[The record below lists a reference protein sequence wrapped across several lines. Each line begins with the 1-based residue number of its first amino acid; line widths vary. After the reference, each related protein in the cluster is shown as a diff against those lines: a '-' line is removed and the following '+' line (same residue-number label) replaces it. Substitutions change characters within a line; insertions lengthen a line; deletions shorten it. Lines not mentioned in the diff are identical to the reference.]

1 MATMPFIYFTHCIM
15 KKNRVKKL
23 LPTYPCLMPRYI
35 SPITIDPSMPYNTEN
50 HLKEFYQIDP
60 YNLHIET
67 LYHHIK
73 NHTLP
78 NAQLTI
84 IKDQDVHNGYIFG
97 DKDRKEIN
105 AFDVLI
111 TFHDEYATKEMYYNY
126 KKFVENGGSIIF
138 IDPNVFYAE
147 VSFNKANNT
156 ITLVK
161 GHDWIFDGKSAQKDV
176 SERWFD
182 ETNKWVGSN
191 YMKSELQDNFT
202 FSNNP
207 FNYTHFEENFVNNPN
222 VTVIIDYEANLPTT
236 SPYSGATIATYS
248 LDYGKG
254 KVIMIGLFGERLI
267 SNQKFLDFLDSLLL
281 SFNNIKR

>member
-1 MATMPFIYFTHCIM
+1 
-15 KKNRVKKL
+15 
-23 LPTYPCLMPRYI
+23 
-35 SPITIDPSMPYNTEN
+35 MPYNTESN
-50 HLKEFYQIDP
+50 LTDFYQIDQF
-60 YNLHIET
+60 NSHITT

-84 IKDQDVHNGYIFG
+84 LKDQDVHYGYIFG

-126 KKFVENGGSIIF
+126 KKFVENGGSILF

-191 YMKSELQDNFT
+191 YMISELHDNFT

-207 FNYTHFEENFVNNPN
+207 FNYSHFEENFVNNPN
-222 VTVIIDYEANLPTT
+222 AKIIMDYEVNLTKT
-236 SPYSGATIATYS
+236 NAYLGATIVLTPLIMAKERS
-248 LDYGKG
+248 L
-254 KVIMIGLFGERLI
+254 
-267 SNQKFLDFLDSLLL
+267 
-281 SFNNIKR
+281 